1 MPKELGQNDEGEITD
16 KWWIFQKSS
25 GYSSCRISKIN
36 SKMLEKHY
44 GKGKE
49 DEKGRKMST
58 KEKSKGNYREMEEIY
73 GESEEIKI

>member
-1 MPKELGQNDEGEITD
+1 
-16 KWWIFQKSS
+16 
-25 GYSSCRISKIN
+25 
-36 SKMLEKHY
+36 MLEKHY